1 MYQKVKSYIEEHHML
16 EKNDKV
22 IVGVSGGAD
31 SICLLFV
38 LVQLRKE
45 WREKQEGDLDIVAV
59 HVHHGLRGES
69 ADADE
74 NYVHKMCEE
83 WEVPF
88 VVYHKDVR
96 TLAKDWNMSEEE
108 AGRVVRRKAF
118 SEVRKQ
124 SGGGKIAL
132 AHHKNDNV
140 ETVLFHLCRGTDI
153 RGLGGIEPVS
163 GVWIRP
169 LLNLERKEIESY
181 LGKMGIS
188 YCTDETNAENVY
200 ARNKLRNQVI
210 PQLEQINVQAVEHI
224 SRAAQSVRDIWEYVD
239 IQIEEYKEKCIIF
252 KEGLSKEELSREKIL
267 QKSMIIDRHQYDEIP
282 DALKRY
288 VIHRIICQA
297 AGHEKDIGSVH
308 VQALQELFRRQV
320 GRKLQLPY
328 EVMATRIYEGVRL
341 AREGTEQMKVH
352 DKKCQEQE
360 GVFRFRIFERDP
372 AVHAF
377 PEKIYTK
384 WFDYDIIKN
393 TVETRHRQPGD
404 ILTINK
410 NGGQQRLKKY
420 FINEKI
426 SQEERDN
433 IWLVAD
439 GHEIMWVVGYR
450 QSQRY
455 QVTEY
460 TKNIL
465 EIQFCKGENY
475 GRDSKSIS

>member
-1 MYQKVKSYIEEHHML
+1 M
-16 EKNDKV
+16 
-22 IVGVSGGAD
+22 
-31 SICLLFV
+31 
-38 LVQLRKE
+38 
-45 WREKQEGDLDIVAV
+45 
-59 HVHHGLRGES
+59 
-69 ADADE
+69 
-74 NYVHKMCEE
+74 
-83 WEVPF
+83 
-88 VVYHKDVR
+88 
-96 TLAKDWNMSEEE
+96 
-108 AGRVVRRKAF
+108 
-118 SEVRKQ
+118 
-124 SGGGKIAL
+124 
-132 AHHKNDNV
+132 
-140 ETVLFHLCRGTDI
+140 
-153 RGLGGIEPVS
+153 
-163 GVWIRP
+163 
-169 LLNLERKEIESY
+169 
-181 LGKMGIS
+181 
-188 YCTDETNAENVY
+188 
-200 ARNKLRNQVI
+200 I

-239 IQIEEYKEKCIIF
+239 IQIEEYKEKCII

-288 VIHRIICQA
+288 VLHRIICQA